1 MRPCSCYR
9 GPGDHRRSCHL
20 CEIIVVR
27 TILLGLF
34 LTAVAQPCFAQKFLS
49 FEPLMMDPYATV
61 FVDNGSCSAGKVLK
75 VQGAPNNQRRKKSC
89 VPISDVRGP
98 GAVRGK

>member
-1 MRPCSCYR
+1 
-9 GPGDHRRSCHL
+9 
-20 CEIIVVR
+20 VR

-98 GAVRGK
+98 SAVRGK

>member
-20 CEIIVVR
+20 CEIIFVR

-89 VPISDVRGP
+89 VPISDVRP
-98 GAVRGK
+98 GAVKGK

>member
-1 MRPCSCYR
+1 MKTV
-9 GPGDHRRSCHL
+9 RS
-20 CEIIVVR
+20 IIAALV
-27 TILLGLF
+27 LL
-34 LTAVAQPCFAQKFLS
+34 AVAEPCFAQKFLTY
-49 FEPLMMDPYATV
+49 EPLMMDPYSTV

-98 GAVRGK
+98 AGVRGR

>member
-1 MRPCSCYR
+1 MRV
-9 GPGDHRRSCHL
+9 L
-20 CEIIVVR
+20 V
-27 TILLGLF
+27 LGL
-34 LTAVAQPCFAQKFLS
+34 LLSAVAQPCFAQKFLS
-49 FEPLMMDPYATV
+49 FEPLAMDPYSTV

-98 GAVRGK
+98 AAVKSR